1 MLPVPN
7 VGSPLRIGLNGT
19 PDTEVKL
26 RLLVWLIAMPVAPAG
41 LAVVGEKA
49 ATTAVRVT
57 VADKATAGRQ

>member
-1 MLPVPN
+1 MLPVPD
-7 VGSPLRIGLNGT
+7 VGSPLWIGWNGT

-26 RLLVWLIAMPVAPAG
+26 SLLLRLIAMPVAPAG

-57 VADKATAGRQ
+57 VADKATAGGQ